1 MSHGKIVKISNE
13 KQTIIV
19 LDEKD
24 MVHSFLM
31 SQWQE
36 SFPPQ
41 LDYEVEYI
49 ESQWIKYH
57 ISQPTDRS
65 ESNQINSQKL
75 YDDKVENTNDTQIST
90 LQADYSQ
97 LKESPYKHG
106 IFGSYVLGWKNAFNY
121 NGRAR
126 RKEYWYFQI
135 AALVIAIPF
144 VVGIAILSL
153 AYVIMASNH
162 DYQFERNFGR
172 NFDIFF
178 YSFLYIFIVIFSLI
192 HAIPSIS
199 LFVRRLHDINK
210 SGWLVL
216 LCCIPYIGGIAA
228 LIFGSLDTYPKKNQ
242 WGLPNKYK
250 VD

>member
-24 MVHSFLM
+24 IVHSFLM
-31 SQWQE
+31 NQWQE

-49 ESQWIKYH
+49 EGQWIKYH
-57 ISQPTDRS
+57 ISQPTDHS
-65 ESNQINSQKL
+65 ESNQLDSQTL
-75 YDDKVENTNDTQIST
+75 HDDEIKNTNENQNIT
-90 LQADYSQ
+90 LQSNYSQ
-97 LKESPYKHG
+97 LKKVPYKHG
-106 IFGSYVLGWKNAFNY
+106 IFGSYVLGWKNSFNY

-135 AALVIAIPF
+135 AALIVALPF
-144 VVGIAILSL
+144 IIGIAILSL
-153 AYVIMASNH
+153 AYVVMASSN
-162 DYQFERNFGR
+162 DYQFERNFGMH
-172 NFDIFF
+172 FEIFF

-199 LFVRRLHDINK
+199 LFVRRLHDIDK

-216 LCCIPYIGGIAA
+216 LCCIPYIGGIVA

-242 WGLPNKYK
+242 WGLPNKYE
-250 VD
+250 VE